1 MLYQFYVIEIKK
13 TAAGEYEHNVFWA
26 YDENLDLAQR
36 KAEAKAYE
44 LLQVAALSE
53 TQTHSVTVL
62 SDEGFVVF
70 NKCYHNV
77 NAVSAE

>member
-1 MLYQFYVIEIKK
+1 MYQFYVIEIKK
-13 TAAGEYEHNVFWA
+13 NAAGEYEHNVFWA

-62 SDEGFVVF
+62 SDEGFEVF